1 MIGESKARLCPPV
14 KITQPAVSQI
24 SLAPCMLR
32 SPLIRDIVHPCHGD
46 AQ

>member
-1 MIGESKARLCPPV
+1 MIGESKAQLV

-24 SLAPCMLR
+24 SLAPCMFR
-32 SPLIRDIVHPCHGD
+32 SPLIRDTVYPCHGD